1 MGNELVPVRPVGRP
15 SSFNPAI
22 AAYICEQL
30 AIGRSLIAICEEK
43 LMPDRETVNRWG
55 KKYPDFAAAIAGAR
69 EDQADYFLD
78 KQIEISENANAENW
92 QLKKFQAD
100 NLKWVAAKLKPKK
113 YGDKQDVA
121 VTHTGAVGV
130 ITADLP
136 SLCRLIAEASGTGT
150 SIEIQG
156 DVPSGS
162 VLPPEIRTE

>member
-1 MGNELVPVRPVGRP
+1 MSNDLVIIPAAGRP
-15 SSFNPAI
+15 SSFNDAT

-30 AIGRSLIAICEEK
+30 AVGRSLISICEEK

-55 KKYPDFAAAIAGAR
+55 KKHPDFAAAIAGAR

-92 QLKKFQAD
+92 QLRKFQAD

-136 SLCRLIAEASGTGT
+136 SLCRLIAEASGDGA
-150 SIEIQG
+150 SAAIQG
-156 DVPSGS
+156 NVSSGS
-162 VLPPEIRTE
+162 ILPVEIRTE